1 MKKTY
6 ISPETIQVNVEVQ
19 KLMVNS
25 FTKDASGDVTQGELI
40 DENAVEPGLSRQSLW
55 DDEEE

>member
-25 FTKDASGDVTQGELI
+25 FTKDASGDVKKGELI
-40 DENAVEPGLSRQSLW
+40 EKDAETPGMSRHSLW
-55 DDEEE
+55 DDEE

>member
-1 MKKTY
+1 MKRTY

-40 DENAVEPGLSRQSLW
+40 DEDAETPSMSRQSLW

>member
-25 FTKDASGDVTQGELI
+25 FTKDARKKKKKGELI
-40 DENAVEPGLSRQSLW
+40 EKDAETPGMSRHSLW

>member
-25 FTKDASGDVTQGELI
+25 FTKDASGDVKQGELI
-40 DENAVEPGLSRQSLW
+40 DEDAETPGMSRHSLW
-55 DDEEE
+55 DDEE

>member
-1 MKKTY
+1 MKRTY

-25 FTKDASGDVTQGELI
+25 FTKDASGDVKKGELI
-40 DENAVEPGLSRQSLW
+40 EKDAETPGMSRHSLW
-55 DDEEE
+55 DDEE

>member
-25 FTKDASGDVTQGELI
+25 FAKDASGDVTQGELI

-55 DDEEE
+55 DDED

>member
-40 DENAVEPGLSRQSLW
+40 DEDAETPSMSRQSLW

>member
-25 FTKDASGDVTQGELI
+25 FTKDASGDVTKGELI
-40 DENAVEPGLSRQSLW
+40 DEDAGTPGMSRQSLW
-55 DDEEE
+55 DDED

>member
-6 ISPETIQVNVEVQ
+6 ISPKTIQVNVEVQ

-25 FTKDASGDVTQGELI
+25 FTKDASGDVKQGELI
-40 DENAVEPGLSRQSLW
+40 DEDADEPGLSRQSLW
-55 DDEEE
+55 DDEE

>member
-6 ISPETIQVNVEVQ
+6 ISPKTIQVNVEVQ

-25 FTKDASGDVTQGELI
+25 FTKDASGDVKQGELI
-40 DENAVEPGLSRQSLW
+40 DENAETPGMSRHSLW
-55 DDEEE
+55 DDEE

>member
-25 FTKDASGDVTQGELI
+25 FTKDASGDVKKGELI
-40 DENAVEPGLSRQSLW
+40 DEDAVTPGMSRQSLW
-55 DDEEE
+55 DDEE

>member
-1 MKKTY
+1 MKRTY

-25 FTKDASGDVTQGELI
+25 FTKDASGDVTKGELI
-40 DENAVEPGLSRQSLW
+40 DENANEPGLSRQSLW
-55 DDEEE
+55 DDEE

>member
-1 MKKTY
+1 MKKSY

-19 KLMVNS
+19 KMMVNS

>member
-40 DENAVEPGLSRQSLW
+40 DENADEPGLSRQSLW
-55 DDEEE
+55 DDEE